1 MCSTRRLNE
10 INSSSAQQESNNSL
24 QELGAIT
31 DRVPPQTCL
40 LTRGFSAIVHYD
52 NLKSAFIK
60 LIVLCDLVS
69 CGVEEQQQQQK
80 ITIVKH
86 LFFAQCLRMTHIQ
99 GFGLVES
106 TDVRLP
112 FCER

>member
-60 LIVLCDLVS
+60 LIVFLVS
-69 CGVEEQQQQQK
+69 CGVEEQQQQQQK

-86 LFFAQCLRMTHIQ
+86 LFLAQCLRMTHIQ

>member
-60 LIVLCDLVS
+60 LIVFLVS
-69 CGVEEQQQQQK
+69 CGVEEQQQKQQK

-86 LFFAQCLRMTHIQ
+86 LFFAQYLRMTHIQ

>member
-60 LIVLCDLVS
+60 LIVFLVS
-69 CGVEEQQQQQK
+69 CGVEEQQQKQQK